1 LGLRAGDSI
10 ARASMPAMGPTTSQA
25 SFPGSK
31 FTISPP
37 FAPTAGFRCAK
48 GKPHVEWLEKSG
60 YRLSAL
66 LAFVVLELVAVI
78 GGVAVFLGL
87 VMDVDL
93 PFFAVAEE

>member
-10 ARASMPAMGPTTSQA
+10 ALASMPAMGPTSQA
-25 SFPGSK
+25 PFPGSK
-31 FTISPP
+31 FTLSPP
-37 FAPTAGFRCAK
+37 FAPTEGFRCAK
-48 GKPHVEWLEKSG
+48 GSPVWNGWKKAAIG
-60 YRLSAL
+60 LSAL